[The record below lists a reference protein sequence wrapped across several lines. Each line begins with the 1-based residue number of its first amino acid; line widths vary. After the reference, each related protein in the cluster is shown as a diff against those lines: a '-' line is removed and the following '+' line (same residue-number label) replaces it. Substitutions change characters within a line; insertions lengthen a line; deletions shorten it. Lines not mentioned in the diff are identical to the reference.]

1 MATILIAVVTIAVMR
16 QLCVLSET
24 TNRVQLD
31 EATFTATFKRG
42 RELNDA
48 ETIAIAL
55 DDARA

>member
-1 MATILIAVVTIAVMR
+1 MR